1 MMALRP
7 AGMTILLVF
16 FAMMIALGSI
26 PGSASTLASG
36 IGDKT
41 LHVLAYAF
49 MTILCFRSVRANRRA
64 QSVASLLII
73 ALFGLIDES
82 LQSLLPYRNASLADW
97 CFDMAAAGTV
107 ILLLNFHQPAS
118 IRKP

>member
-1 MMALRP
+1 MALRP
-7 AGMTILLVF
+7 AWLTMLLVF
-16 FAMMIALGSI
+16 FGTMVALGAI
-26 PGSASTLASG
+26 PGNTSALSASM
-36 IGDKT
+36 GDKT
-41 LHVLAYAF
+41 LHLLAYGF
-49 MTILCFRSVRANRRA
+49 MTFLCFRSLKARHRARSLA
-64 QSVASLLII
+64 TLLII
-73 ALFGLIDES
+73 AFLGLLDES